1 LPPRWEVRLREM
13 WKLANRVSGESAPIE
28 AAILVGKWVARGLIL
43 SVFESIRYDVFRVSA
58 PAGP

>member
-1 LPPRWEVRLREM
+1 M
-13 WKLANRVSGESAPIE
+13 WKLTNRIEGESAAQE
-28 AAILVGKWVARGLIL
+28 AAVLAGKWVARGLIL